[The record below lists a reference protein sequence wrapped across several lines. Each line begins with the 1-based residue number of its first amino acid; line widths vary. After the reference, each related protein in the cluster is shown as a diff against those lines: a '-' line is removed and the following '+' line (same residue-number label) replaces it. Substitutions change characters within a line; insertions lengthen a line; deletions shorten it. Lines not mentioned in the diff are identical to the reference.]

1 MRRIWKAAGLGL
13 AIVAVSVGPASAQE
27 LPGDGDDDRVVLHG
41 TLVVAADE
49 TVGAA
54 VIFDGPAT
62 VAGTV
67 EQSLVVFNGDAVI
80 SGTVKRDVIVF
91 NGAVT
96 LRSGAVVEGN
106 LVSRGEPTIE
116 PGATL
121 SGDDVRVTAD
131 LDIGDIGFAS
141 RFAWWIGYSV
151 STLVLG
157 LLLLLFAPGLDGALT
172 RTARERLGGAIG
184 IGALWFFLLPIA
196 AVILLVTIVGIPLG
210 LFLLL
215 ALALL
220 YTIGYV
226 AGAHGIGRFVM
237 KPPSSPYVAFLV
249 GWGILRLVSLIP
261 VLGGLEW
268 LLTAIFGLG
277 LLAIAARRTSEEPAA
292 TTPATPVPPA
302 PVG

>member
-1 MRRIWKAAGLGL
+1 MRRIWKVAGLGL
-13 AIVAVSVGPASAQE
+13 AIVAVSTAPASAQTM
-27 LPGDGDDDRVVLHG
+27 PGNGDDDRVVLHG
-41 TLVVAADE
+41 TLVVPADE
-49 TVGAA
+49 TVGDA

-62 VAGTV
+62 VDGTV
-67 EQSLVVFNGDAVI
+67 EQSLVVFNGDAEI
-80 SGTVKRDVIVF
+80 SGTVEQDVIVL

-96 LRSGAVVEGN
+96 LRSGAVVGGD
-106 LVSRGEPTIE
+106 LISRKVPTIE
-116 PGATL
+116 EGATVG
-121 SGDDVRVTAD
+121 GDQIRVSAN
-131 LDIGDIGFAS
+131 LDIGDIGFVS
-141 RFAWWIGYSV
+141 RFAWWLGYSV

-157 LLLLLFAPGLDGALT
+157 LLLLLFAPALDGALT

-184 IGALWFFLLPIA
+184 IGAAWFFLLPVA
-196 AVILLVTIVGIPLG
+196 AVVLLVTIVGIPLG

-220 YTIGYV
+220 YTVGYV

-237 KPPSSPYVAFLV
+237 KPPSSQYVAFLV

-277 LLAIAARRTSEEPAA
+277 LLAVAARRTSDEPAA
-292 TTPATPVPPA
+292 ATPATPAPPA
-302 PVG
+302 PVA